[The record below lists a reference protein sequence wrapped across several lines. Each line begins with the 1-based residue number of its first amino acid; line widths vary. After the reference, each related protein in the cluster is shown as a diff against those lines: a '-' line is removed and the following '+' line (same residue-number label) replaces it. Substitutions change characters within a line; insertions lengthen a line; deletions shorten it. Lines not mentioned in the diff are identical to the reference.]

1 MSKLSRAIK
10 FIMAIWLV
18 AFCLAIPQAIQF
30 GLVPMYGGRL
40 CTVNLNLYCVFRLL
54 WFGRELRTSYG
65 VCYADGIDIIWFE
78 NKWGKYLY
86 ARWMAREVWRQRMHT
101 ILTDRL
107 GTTTCGNHFASGYI
121 CDSYFLGEV
130 KWSRPRPGACG
141 RFSTLLLELTCNTL
155 TSRTH
160 LIDDRLTTFAL
171 STKFNNNPQIL
182 LPSKND
188 VQSFRW

>member
-86 ARWMAREVWRQRMHT
+86 VHGWLVKCEDRECIRFWQTVWGRLHVGITSLQDIYATHIFSVKLSGQDPDRAHVGDSRHFYWNWRAILWPHGHT
-101 ILTDRL
+101 
-107 GTTTCGNHFASGYI
+107 
-121 CDSYFLGEV
+121 
-130 KWSRPRPGACG
+130 W
-141 RFSTLLLELTCNTL
+141 
-155 TSRTH
+155 
-160 LIDDRLTTFAL
+160 LTT
-171 STKFNNNPQIL
+171 
-182 LPSKND
+182 
-188 VQSFRW
+188 V